1 MEIVRLV
8 EAKVLLLVEEIL
20 KVLEGGTDYLSFESK
35 LKKELDGLGCEILQV
50 VLEGIEQKIHK
61 SEDRK
66 RNWTVVRKND
76 QKEILTPFGLLR
88 YGRSYYRHKE
98 SK

>member
-8 EAKVLLLVEEIL
+8 EAKVLLLAEDIL

-50 VLEGIEQKIHK
+50 VLEGIEQKIRCFLQVKIPHFCRTF
-61 SEDRK
+61 SPGTGGEF
-66 RNWTVVRKND
+66 
-76 QKEILTPFGLLR
+76 LC
-88 YGRSYYRHKE
+88 
-98 SK
+98 